1 MEATGNRHQVYLE
14 PQEEAVQVIL
24 RLLKE
29 EVHVLFKG
37 LRLGQSPVEVSG
49 NRGQGSL
56 KTCGQGHLE
65 VIGRRGQGFRRSFEI
80 EDQVLWMNKEAEVKI
95 I

>member
-1 MEATGNRHQVYLE
+1 ML
-14 PQEEAVQVIL
+14 QEEEVEVIL

-37 LRLGQSPVEVSG
+37 LQLGQSHLEVSG

-65 VIGRRGQGFRRSFEI
+65 VIGGRGQGFRRSFEVKYK
-80 EDQVLWMNKEAEVKI
+80 VLWRNEEAEVKI